1 MLIHLDLGFWNLADW
16 SAFAVTLAG
25 VWQLS
30 SHKKSGFI
38 INVFGSCLWVAV
50 GIHSGLS
57 GLIVLNII
65 LMVIY
70 LRGYLKK

>member
-1 MLIHLDLGFWNLADW
+1 MHLDFGFWSLMDW

-38 INVFGSCLWVAV
+38 INVFGSLLWVAV
-50 GIHSGLS
+50 GVHSGLS
-57 GLIVLNII
+57 GLILLNII
-65 LMVIY
+65 LLLIY
-70 LRGYLKK
+70 LRGYIKK

>member
-1 MLIHLDLGFWNLADW
+1 MMHLGFSFWNLTDW
-16 SAFAVTLAG
+16 LAFAVTLAG

-38 INVFGSCLWVAV
+38 VNVFGSCLWVAV

-57 GLIVLNII
+57 GLTGLNLI
-65 LMVIY
+65 LILIY
-70 LRGYLKK
+70 LRGYIKK

>member
-1 MLIHLDLGFWNLADW
+1 MHLDLGFWSLIDW
-16 SAFAVTLAG
+16 SAFALTLAG

-38 INVFGSCLWVAV
+38 INVFASFVWVAI

-57 GLIVLNII
+57 GLTLLNII
-65 LMVIY
+65 LILIY
-70 LRGYLKK
+70 LRGYIKK

>member
-1 MLIHLDLGFWNLADW
+1 MHLGYGFWSIADW
-16 SAFAVTLAG
+16 SAFALTLVG

-38 INVFGSCLWVAV
+38 INVFGSWLWVAI

-57 GLIVLNII
+57 GLIALNLI
-65 LMVIY
+65 LMLIY
-70 LRGYLKK
+70 LRGYIKK

>member
-1 MLIHLDLGFWNLADW
+1 MHISFGFWNMADW
-16 SAFAVTLAG
+16 SAFALTLAG

-38 INVFGSCLWVAV
+38 INAFASIVWVAV

-57 GLIVLNII
+57 GLTALNII
-65 LMVIY
+65 LILIY
-70 LRGYLKK
+70 VRGYIKK